1 MRAFVF
7 SDPAL
12 ASHAGQFVW
21 LELNTDRSE
30 NEAVLQRHEADAL
43 PTFLVVDPKDE
54 AVVLRWVGSFTIAQA
69 EAFLEEAREKL
80 RSARAPAS
88 AADAALDRA
97 DRLYGKRDYATAAAA
112 YREALAA
119 AEPGWPRFPRA
130 VEALLYS
137 YQSTRAYTE
146 AVALARETLPRL
158 SGSPS
163 ALVVGTGGL
172 DSALELP
179 KEAPGRAEAVAGLE
193 TALARAIADP
203 SLVAAADDRSGAFGS
218 LVSARRD
225 AGDRPGALRV
235 AAEWAAFLEGEA
247 ARAKGPDERA
257 VFDAHRLTAY
267 LQLGQPQR
275 AIPMLE
281 QSQRD
286 LPGDYN
292 PPSRLAR
299 AFAELGEWDRSLAA
313 SSRAVALASGR
324 AKLRVLAAR
333 AGLLKQK
340 GDGDGARRTYDE
352 AIAFGESLPEAER
365 PTKQIERL
373 RAQRDELLPRPAPPA
388 ATKP

>member
-30 NEAVLQRHEADAL
+30 NEAVLQKHEADAL

-69 EAFLEEAREKL
+69 DAFLEEAREKL

-88 AADAALDRA
+88 AADASLDRA
-97 DRLYGKRDYATAAAA
+97 DRLYGRRDYKAAAGA

-119 AEPGWPRFPRA
+119 AEAGWPRYNRT

-137 YQSTRAYTE
+137 FQSTQAWGE
-146 AVALARETLPRL
+146 AVALARGSLPRL
-158 SGSPS
+158 SGTPS

-172 DSALELP
+172 DCALELP
-179 KEAPGRAEAVAGLE
+179 KAAPDRAKAIAQLE
-193 TALARAIADP
+193 TALAQAIADP
-203 SLVAAADDRSGAFGS
+203 KLVAAADDRSGAYGS

-225 AGDRPGALRV
+225 AGDRAGARRV
-235 AAEWAAFLEGEA
+235 AAGWAAFLEGEA
-247 ARAKGPDERA
+247 AKAKDPEERA
-257 VFDAHRLTAY
+257 VFDAHRLSAY
-267 LQLGQPQR
+267 LQLGEPRR

-281 QSQRD
+281 ESQRD
-286 LPGDYN
+286 LPRDYN
-292 PPSRLAR
+292 PPNRLAR
-299 AFAELGEWDRSLAA
+299 AWAELKEWDKALAA
-313 SSRAVALASGR
+313 SSTAVSLASGR

-333 AGLLKQK
+333 AGLLEEK
-340 GDGDGARRTYDE
+340 GDMDGARRTYDE
-352 AIAFGESLPEAER
+352 AIAFGESLPEADR
-365 PTKQIERL
+365 PAKQIERL
-373 RAQRDELLPRPAPPA
+373 RRQRDKLSARSTPA
-388 ATKP
+388 AAAKP